1 MVARGDRRPAARSRR
16 EWERAGAAGKTRRPW
31 ADGLWAV
38 AVDGERVVAV
48 AQAAAAVAAMEDAM
62 SSSAGGEDRGAREP
76 GKTWKRQFGQ
86 KSCYFFSNIYIN
98 RS

>member
-1 MVARGDRRPAARSRR
+1 LVARGDRRPAARSRR

-38 AVDGERVVAV
+38 AVDGERAVAV
-48 AQAAAAVAAMEDAM
+48 AAAAMEDAM

>member
-38 AVDGERVVAV
+38 AVDGERAVAV
-48 AQAAAAVAAMEDAM
+48 AVAAMEDAM
-62 SSSAGGEDRGAREP
+62 SSSAGREERGNQERR
-76 GKTWKRQFGQ
+76 GRDSGQ
-86 KSCYFFSNIYIN
+86 KSCYFSNIYIN
-98 RS
+98 QS

>member
-38 AVDGERVVAV
+38 AVDGESAVAV
-48 AQAAAAVAAMEDAM
+48 AQAVAAMEDVIR
-62 SSSAGGEDRGAREP
+62 SSAGGEERENTR
-76 GKTWKRQFGQ
+76 KAWKKQWTEKLLLFEH
-86 KSCYFFSNIYIN
+86 IYKN
-98 RS
+98 QS